1 MHFGDDDG
9 TKTILEDKILELNS
23 NFSKTTN
30 DSESSSTSNENGKVD
45 NDDEQLTK
53 KNCIDMITVLFYIK
67 ISERTVPL

>member
-30 DSESSSTSNENGKVD
+30 DSESSSASNENGKVD
-45 NDDEQLTK
+45 NDDIWKLRLLKMKRK
-53 KNCIDMITVLFYIK
+53 KKAVSI
-67 ISERTVPL
+67 

>member
-30 DSESSSTSNENGKVD
+30 DSESSSASNENGKAD
-45 NDDEQLTK
+45 NDDE
-53 KNCIDMITVLFYIK
+53 
-67 ISERTVPL
+67 